1 MQTLVEL
8 QPTASPAGGFT
19 GNIRLLASTRPSGPG
34 QVRAEQDR
42 DGLLPVC
49 GPAILTDMPRRLPII
64 VTVVAL
70 AALALLAARPLRWEV
85 DGLSMAPGLLPG
97 DVVASGAFPA
107 LDSLRRR
114 QRFDRWIVRAPDG
127 SDTIK
132 RLVGLP
138 GERVGIAAG
147 DLSIYGARLLMP
159 PPVLAQIA
167 TPVAVVEERSPAGV
181 IRLLVEAPILDDA
194 AFAPE
199 ERRLLLPV
207 HDVGIAAIV
216 TLQVSPA
223 MPAGVI
229 LSVDARAARFTPTAS
244 GQFVLVAGRLDG
256 RFVAAAWPVPP
267 GARGAVTERGAL
279 PGGAPAEWSI
289 ARHWPAGDA
298 APDHPRL
305 LECRLEPA
313 FKQAFETD
321 GADAVITID
330 RLSVWRDILHRPAA
344 DGVTEWS
351 LGPDDVFVLGDFPS
365 GSRDSRHWGPIT
377 AAGMVHCVLNFPD
390 R

>member
-34 QVRAEQDR
+34 QARAEQDR

-147 DLSIYGARLLMP
+147 DLSIDGARLLTP

-167 TPVAVVEERSPAGV
+167 TPVDAREQRSSAGV

-256 RFVAAAWPVPP
+256 RFVAAAWPVSL
-267 GARGAVTERGAL
+267 GAHAPVTQRGAL

-289 ARHWPAGDA
+289 ARPWPAGDA
-298 APDHPRL
+298 APEDPPV
-305 LECRLEPA
+305 LECWLEPA
-313 FKQAFETD
+313 FKQD
-321 GADAVITID
+321 GADAVITVD
-330 RLSVWRDILHRPAA
+330 RLSVWRDVLQRPAA

-377 AAGMVHCVLNFPD
+377 AAGMVHCVLNSPN

>member
-1 MQTLVEL
+1 
-8 QPTASPAGGFT
+8 
-19 GNIRLLASTRPSGPG
+19 
-34 QVRAEQDR
+34 
-42 DGLLPVC
+42 
-49 GPAILTDMPRRLPII
+49 MPRRLPII

-70 AALALLAARPLRWEV
+70 AALALLAARPRRWEV

-114 QRFDRWIVRAPDG
+114 QRFDRWIVRVPDG

-147 DLSIYGARLLMP
+147 DLSIDGARLLAP
-159 PPVLAQIA
+159 PDVLTQIA

-181 IRLLVEAPILDDA
+181 IRLLVETPILDDA

-207 HDVGIAAIV
+207 RDVGIAAIV
-216 TLQVSPA
+216 TAQTRSATV
-223 MPAGVI
+223 AGVI
-229 LSVDARAARFTPTAS
+229 LSVDRQAVRFTPTAS

-256 RFVAAAWPVPP
+256 RFVATAWPVSL
-267 GARGAVTERGAL
+267 GARAPVAQRGAL

-289 ARHWPAGDA
+289 ARPWPAGDA
-298 APDHPRL
+298 APEDSPV
-305 LECRLEPA
+305 LECWLEN
-313 FKQAFETD
+313 D
-321 GADAVITID
+321 GADAALTID

-365 GSRDSRHWGPIT
+365 GSRDSRHWGLIT
-377 AAGMVHCVLNFPD
+377 ADRLVHRVLNSPT

>member
-1 MQTLVEL
+1 
-8 QPTASPAGGFT
+8 
-19 GNIRLLASTRPSGPG
+19 
-34 QVRAEQDR
+34 
-42 DGLLPVC
+42 
-49 GPAILTDMPRRLPII
+49 MPRRLPII

-70 AALALLAARPLRWEV
+70 AALALLASRPLRWEV

-114 QRFDRWIVRAPDG
+114 RRFDRWIVQAPDG
-127 SDTIK
+127 SSTIK

-138 GERVGIAAG
+138 GERIGITAG
-147 DLSIYGARLLMP
+147 DLSVAGARLLTP
-159 PPVLAQIA
+159 PPVLTQIA

-207 HDVGIAAIV
+207 RDVGIAVIV
-216 TLQVSPA
+216 TVQLSPA
-223 MPAGVI
+223 TPAGVI
-229 LSVDARAARFTPTAS
+229 LSVAARAARFTPTAS

-256 RFVAAAWPVPP
+256 RFVAAAWPVAWPVPP
-267 GARGAVTERGAL
+267 GARGAVTQRGAL

-289 ARHWPAGDA
+289 ARPWPAGDTV
-298 APDHPRL
+298 PDDPPR

-313 FKQAFETD
+313 FKTAFETD

-330 RLSVWRDILHRPAA
+330 RLSVWRDVLHRPAA

-351 LGPDDVFVLGDFPS
+351 LGPDDLFVLGDFPS

-377 AAGMVHCVLNFPD
+377 AAGMVHRVLNFPN